1 MRIGAA
7 AIGFGI
13 ALAAASCAWAGED
26 PHARFRATMDQVF
39 GPGTWRVTG
48 GYRTP
53 ERENQLRAQGA
64 RTVAAGRLSR
74 HSMGRPD
81 APGAYDVVVEG
92 MSPFRAAAKLRRAG
106 APFATIFPKG
116 RHGTQG
122 PHLHLDPYPGRRG
135 GGTGVGPAPGLPWV
149 VAALTPAQ
157 LEVNRLHD
165 AAVEG
170 DGAAQLALGEV
181 YAQGRLARRDPIDA
195 YVWTAL
201 AASNAGAEAEVR
213 ARAGA
218 ALTALAGRMT
228 AADLEDARRFV
239 AQATYGPVIARPG
252 PMQAVRVAETG
263 ALRLVAASSAP

>member
-1 MRIGAA
+1 MRIALVLS
-7 AIGFGI
+7 I
-13 ALAAASCAWAGED
+13 ALAAAAPGARAGED
-26 PHARFRATMDQVF
+26 PHARFRSTMDQVF
-39 GPGTWRVTG
+39 GAGTWRVTG

-64 RTVAAGRLSR
+64 LTVPAGRLSR
-74 HSMGRPD
+74 HSMGRPE

-106 APFATIFPKG
+106 APFRTIFAEG

-122 PHLHLDPYPGRRG
+122 PHLHLDPHSGGRG
-135 GGTGVGPAPGLPWV
+135 GGPAPGLPWV

-157 LEVNRLHD
+157 IEVNRLHD
-165 AAVEG
+165 AALDG

-181 YAQGRLARRDPIDA
+181 YAQGRLARKDPIDA

-201 AASNAGAEAEVR
+201 AASNDGADADVRGQAEEAL
-213 ARAGA
+213 AT
-218 ALTALAGRMT
+218 LTARMS

-239 AQATYGPVIARPG
+239 DEAEGGASYGPVIARPSAV
-252 PMQAVRVAETG
+252 QAVRVAETG
-263 ALRLVAASSAP
+263 ALRLVVASSAP